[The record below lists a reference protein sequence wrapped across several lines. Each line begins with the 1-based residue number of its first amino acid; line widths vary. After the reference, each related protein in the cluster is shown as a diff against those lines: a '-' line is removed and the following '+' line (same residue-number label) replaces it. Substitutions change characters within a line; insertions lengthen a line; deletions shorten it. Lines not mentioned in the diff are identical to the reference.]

1 MKNNKTFYCII
12 CLISVL
18 ILIWSL
24 SYNNFQ
30 NTNLYYINLEKRKD
44 RKKHIEEQLKKIDY
58 PTNKINRIDA
68 VYMPGNR
75 TGCSLSH
82 NKALEEGLK
91 QNDEYIIV
99 LEDDFEL
106 IHKKERTLDILK
118 NAVNNKDWNVILLS
132 CNGNSKKYNKYL
144 NKVIECQTRSGYIIK
159 KSYIPNLLKVWK
171 ENVNIRLKYN
181 ISKTNSYKGYND
193 ANTAGDQCWKILQN
207 NKWFLVTSIL
217 GKQMKSYSDLEKK
230 VVDYKLKNNIIKF
243 FIKYFLI
250 INESKY

>member
-1 MKNNKTFYCII
+1 MKNSKTFYCII
-12 CLISVL
+12 CLVSII

-24 SYNNFQ
+24 SRNNLVEEYETNYNDFEYP
-30 NTNLYYINLEKRKD
+30 NLYYINLEKRKD
-44 RKKHIEEQLKKIDY
+44 RKEHIEKQLKNIDY

-91 QNDEYIIV
+91 QDDEYIIV
-99 LEDDFEL
+99 LEDDFEW
-106 IHKKERTLDILK
+106 IHNKEKTLDVLK
-118 NAVNNKDWNVILLS
+118 NAVNNKDWNVIILA

-181 ISKTNSYKGYND
+181 ISKTNSYKEYND
-193 ANTAGDQCWKILQN
+193 TNTAGDQCWKILQN
-207 NKWFLVTSIL
+207 DKWFSVRPVL
-217 GKQMKSYSDLEKK
+217 GKQIKSYSDLEKK
-230 VVDYKLKNNIIKF
+230 VVDYKV
-243 FIKYFLI
+243 
-250 INESKY
+250 